1 MDIKVV
7 IVIPK
12 NNHEFPPSFPR
23 AEKAMND
30 CRQNG
35 RGIIRWLII
44 CLAGLSTGLEDFRL
58 RLGPRFRFSSQVEDI
73 QFLSYS
79 SHEASR
85 SSASC

>member
-12 NNHEFPPSFPR
+12 NNHEFLPSFPR
-23 AEKAMND
+23 TEKAMND

-44 CLAGLSTGLEDFRL
+44 CLAGLSTGLEDLRS
-58 RLGPRFRFSSQVEDI
+58 RLGPYFRFSSQVEDI
-73 QFLSYS
+73 QFLNY

-85 SSASC
+85 TSAPC